1 MPSAEHGAS
10 RAPGLAGRIP
20 IVVYVLC
27 IMYDDGLIKGYG
39 PIIIIII
46 AHWTLNREVESSN
59 PPGGAGG
66 KMDKTS
72 GS

>member
-1 MPSAEHGAS
+1 MIDFIS
-10 RAPGLAGRIP
+10 RDACERVIENFHRLGGSLAQW
-20 IVVYVLC
+20 
-27 IMYDDGLIKGYG
+27 
-39 PIIIIII
+39 I

>member
-1 MPSAEHGAS
+1 MDIVLS
-10 RAPGLAGRIP
+10 RGGSLAQW
-20 IVVYVLC
+20 
-27 IMYDDGLIKGYG
+27 
-39 PIIIIII
+39 I

-66 KMDKTS
+66 AIDKTS